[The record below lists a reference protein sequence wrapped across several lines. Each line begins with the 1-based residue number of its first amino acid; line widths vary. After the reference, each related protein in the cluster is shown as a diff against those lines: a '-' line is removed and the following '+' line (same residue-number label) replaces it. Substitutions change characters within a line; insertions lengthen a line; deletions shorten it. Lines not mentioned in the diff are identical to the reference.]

1 MKRHAL
7 VGDVLHVVEIDENGK
22 MLSQEQCNLDDAQ
35 SLRILRL
42 GEEPATAVITVA
54 DLAALQ
60 ASGGTAPH
68 KHPVPATLTGEA

>member
-42 GEEPATAVITVA
+42 GEEPATPGATRNPIDA
-54 DLAALQ
+54 D
-60 ASGGTAPH
+60 PI
-68 KHPVPATLTGEA
+68 

>member
-42 GEEPATAVITVA
+42 GEEPATPFH
-54 DLAALQ
+54 Q
-60 ASGGTAPH
+60 CQNCF
-68 KHPVPATLTGEA
+68 PVKFEDGDTGSDTESD